1 MGFFR
6 SKLVGIIF
14 FFGLKIK
21 FFKLLSKTMRF
32 FRSKS
37 VRIQFFSK
45 KKQKK
50 FQKKNC
56 LTDDMML
63 VLRTC

>member
-6 SKLVGIIF
+6 SKLVGIHF
-14 FFGLKIK
+14 FVLKLS

-37 VRIQFFSK
+37 VRIQFFLCLEKLLGQKKVK
-45 KKQKK
+45 KK
-50 FQKKNC
+50 FA
-56 LTDDMML
+56 LIIIL
-63 VLRTC
+63 

>member
-6 SKLVGIIF
+6 SKLVGINF
-14 FFGLKIK
+14 FFGLKIE

-37 VRIQFFSK
+37 VRIQFK
-45 KKQKK
+45 KKKINNFKKKIALIIRNNQKP
-50 FQKKNC
+50 
-56 LTDDMML
+56 
-63 VLRTC
+63 